1 MKQGEEMG
9 NFERFNTL
17 DLNVAETRSILV
29 PSDAPIFSCELLKPS
44 LLLGII
50 GFLYTLWSSV

>member
-1 MKQGEEMG
+1 MG

-44 LLLGII
+44 LLLDII